1 MTAALAHREVAAA
14 ALVGL
19 GADERSMTRVAIPGV
34 KDTLAKLESG
44 TCRDAVEA
52 AVFEGRDGAEVR
64 APLRERI
71 SSGVGAAAR

>member
-34 KDTLAKLESG
+34 KDTLAKLESD

-52 AVFEGRDGAEVR
+52 AIAEGRDDAEIRVL
-64 APLRERI
+64 LRERI
-71 SSGVGAAAR
+71 SSGVGAANR